1 MKLKPQA
8 IVDRRLNGLLAF
20 FVFAISLVIYGMT
33 QARSLSF
40 WDAGEYITCSSI
52 LGVPHP
58 PGNPFYIV
66 LGRFFVILLGHT
78 IPHAIVVNFLSG
90 LFSAFAVM
98 FTYLFSVKL
107 ATMWLEK
114 KNAWQAYL
122 IGIIAA
128 FYTAFSFTFWTNAIE
143 AEVYSGLAF
152 VLNLI
157 VWLTLIWVEKSE
169 DFSHQHLLLL
179 IFYVFFLGFG
189 IHQTSLQLAPAVVF
203 IALYPILSKYYQETK
218 SSFWL
223 RFFVYGAILVAI
235 YLIGYSI
242 AKVNAL
248 PDTPK
253 ILLALSILGLL
264 IYHLRGKVSAKAW
277 IFVIILITVGV
288 STHLYLMIR
297 SEFRPFINEGHP
309 STLSSFKD
317 YVLRTQYGPT
327 NMFDRRATF
336 FYQMKEQFL
345 TYFSWQFFHAETIVK
360 WIKIPQNMIHTILQL
375 FVALIGFKGLFY
387 QYKKNKH
394 SFAYFF
400 SFFFWASIAMVFVMN
415 LSDQEVRERDYFY
428 VTAYNYWTFWMAVG
442 SVSLIASATNR
453 NRVLGFITAIVMVFM
468 PILNLSSQYFIHDRS
483 RELVAL
489 DYGQNLLNSLEEN
502 AIIFT
507 NGDNDTFPL
516 WYAQAVHDPSAIE
529 YTHYDKNA
537 TPQDETMSIDS
548 LQTYPLNPTT
558 KTKTLIKEA
567 MDYKNRSLRGIRKDI
582 TIANLSLLNTP
593 WYIKQLRD
601 LEGVEFN
608 IPEKHIDLC
617 QESPSSALYPRQLP
631 KNVTTKIRGTSAE
644 DSFSISFK
652 AGTVLYVKDMA
663 VIQII
668 KDNYGKRPIYFAV
681 TVSDVVGFDEHL
693 KNEGMVDRIVST
705 KGDMQIDIARLT
717 KNVEEVYSYRGVFD
731 DTIYKDSNMK
741 RLLNNYGAAFFRAAQ
756 YYQMQNDE
764 DKATYFLEKGV
775 PFLEDK
781 NKSTFYRQLS
791 YLNLQLGYE
800 KIRLGDTEEGFE
812 KIQKAIR
819 YNPKDK
825 DLPMDIYRAAKYAE
839 AYDRGI
845 ELLQSLSIYQDKEIL
860 QEYIDKLK
868 QTQDT
873 DSL

>member
-8 IVDRRLNGLLAF
+8 IVNRRLNGLLAF
-20 FVFAISLVIYGMT
+20 FVFAISLVIYAMT

-516 WYAQAVHDPSAIE
+516 WYAQAVHDPSASPFIHASSE
-529 YTHYDKNA
+529 VNPSKN
-537 TPQDETMSIDS
+537 
-548 LQTYPLNPTT
+548 T
-558 KTKTLIKEA
+558 KKLLEKA
-567 MDYKNRSLRGIRKDI
+567 KNYKNHLCGIRKDASVV
-582 TIANLSLLNTP
+582 TYSLLNSP
-593 WYIKQLRD
+593 WYIQQIKD
-601 LEGVEFN
+601 MEGIEFN
-608 IPEKHIDLC
+608 IDDNTIQTC
-617 QESPSSALYPRQLP
+617 QTDRNSSLYPSYNR
-631 KNVTTKIRGTSAE
+631 KKYREKIFGAKLQDTLTLEIPAKTLLKTA
-644 DSFSISFK
+644 DLAI
-652 AGTVLYVKDMA
+652 
-663 VIQII
+663 IQII
-668 KDNYGKRPIYFAV
+668 RDNYGKRPIYFSSTKEHAIGLQKYLQMEGLV
-681 TVSDVVGFDEHL
+681 YRLKPHSNQFNLNVERTIQNCEQVYEYRGLFDENQYHTVQDNRIKHNYGKSYLILSQYFASKMDFGKAIDYFEKSLTFTIEPEKFYPSLSDLYIQAAYFLLQHEMIEEAYIHL
-693 KNEGMVDRIVST
+693 ENALYYTPENEDLLCLIQRTGLYTKTYDKAISLLQKVESKNQKVVKNLIDELQNIKNE
-705 KGDMQIDIARLT
+705 
-717 KNVEEVYSYRGVFD
+717 
-731 DTIYKDSNMK
+731 
-741 RLLNNYGAAFFRAAQ
+741 
-756 YYQMQNDE
+756 
-764 DKATYFLEKGV
+764 
-775 PFLEDK
+775 
-781 NKSTFYRQLS
+781 
-791 YLNLQLGYE
+791 
-800 KIRLGDTEEGFE
+800 
-812 KIQKAIR
+812 
-819 YNPKDK
+819 
-825 DLPMDIYRAAKYAE
+825 
-839 AYDRGI
+839 
-845 ELLQSLSIYQDKEIL
+845 SISEN
-860 QEYIDKLK
+860 
-868 QTQDT
+868 
-873 DSL
+873 